1 MLKSV
6 KLNLFLFVAMLGT
19 LGMSAQTASKD
30 VSDQD
35 LNKFADAYQAVQME
49 NQKAQQEMMVIIQ
62 DNGLEV
68 ARFQEIQQAQTD
80 PNTKLDATEKEL
92 ASHKAIIDNFQK
104 MQPELESRMEEVIND
119 TGLTMERYQEVAAAI
134 QADRELQQELQ
145 AIMVKKTQGGAPAA
159 NSKG

>member
-1 MLKSV
+1 
-6 KLNLFLFVAMLGT
+6 
-19 LGMSAQTASKD
+19 
-30 VSDQD
+30 
-35 LNKFADAYQAVQME
+35 
-49 NQKAQQEMMVIIQ
+49 
-62 DNGLEV
+62 
-68 ARFQEIQQAQTD
+68 
-80 PNTKLDATEKEL
+80 
-92 ASHKAIIDNFQK
+92 